1 MPRCAAGA
9 RARGVISR
17 RPLYVMRSI
26 EASSLSMLSCDS
38 ILSEADLRSSAL
50 TVLSR
55 TVVHEMPFPQK
66 RSRHGSQRTASG
78 LLELT
83 PAYPVR
89 SSGQKT
95 TPRRID
101 GWAASYVTRHAASS
115 GWVLKVHDPAPVSPS
130 HTRPFFTQIS
140 THAVHRAWSRARV
153 RDNNFTSGGRGP
165 LHGRR
170 SRSEGIIMHS
180 TAAQSPFRQRACPS
194 QPSCCPVH
202 RRSYFRLTLDGH

>member
-1 MPRCAAGA
+1 M
-9 RARGVISR
+9 
-17 RPLYVMRSI
+17 
-26 EASSLSMLSCDS
+26 SMLSCDS

-89 SSGQKT
+89 SSRQKT
-95 TPRRID
+95 TPSRID

-115 GWVLKVHDPAPVSPS
+115 GWVLKVHDPAPVPATHGPS
-130 HTRPFFTQIS
+130 HPDLHSCRPPCLELGSGARQQLHQRRPWSSPRTARPRRRYDNAFYSSPAPFPTTRM
-140 THAVHRAWSRARV
+140 
-153 RDNNFTSGGRGP
+153 P
-165 LHGRR
+165 LPTILL
-170 SRSEGIIMHS
+170 SRSQAEL
-180 TAAQSPFRQRACPS
+180 
-194 QPSCCPVH
+194 
-202 RRSYFRLTLDGH
+202 YFRWTPSSTRYRSLRSTGTGTRA

>member
-78 LLELT
+78 LLELRDARVPCEVFRAENDPKPDRRLGSVVRH
-83 PAYPVR
+83 PACCFEWL
-89 SSGQKT
+89 GAQ
-95 TPRRID
+95 
-101 GWAASYVTRHAASS
+101 G
-115 GWVLKVHDPAPVSPS
+115 
-130 HTRPFFTQIS
+130 TRPS
-140 THAVHRAWSRARV
+140 SC
-153 RDNNFTSGGRGP
+153 
-165 LHGRR
+165 
-170 SRSEGIIMHS
+170 E
-180 TAAQSPFRQRACPS
+180 S
-194 QPSCCPVH
+194 QPHTALFHPDLHSCRPPCLEQGSGARQQLH
-202 RRSYFRLTLDGH
+202 QRRPWSSPRTA